1 MNPETPEGFLQR
13 ISIQSLHMMTGH
25 TLDPTAVQEKIEQ
38 IAPVRPILGALQ
50 ILEYCSHNKQ
60 YMYVIKFGFSSAFM
74 YMNRFSAHSIRLPDL
89 FWLLKIHSYENGD
102 ESKSSSDEGIAAW
115 LSRSKIEI
123 CNTHS
128 CKYEFPVAE
137 IKNLLDLFEQN
148 Y

>member
-1 MNPETPEGFLQR
+1 MSPETSEGFLQR
-13 ISIQSLHMMTGH
+13 ISIQSLHMLTGH
-25 TLDPTAVQEKIEQ
+25 TLDPITVQEKIEH
-38 IAPVRPILGALQ
+38 IAHIRPILGALQ

-74 YMNRFSAHSIRLPDL
+74 YVNRFSSCSIRLPDL

-102 ESKSSSDEGIAAW
+102 ESKSGIEEGIATW

-128 CKYEFPVAE
+128 SEYEFPVAE

>member
-25 TLDPTAVQEKIEQ
+25 TLDPTTVQEKIEQ

-102 ESKSSSDEGIAAW
+102 ESKSSSDEGIATW